1 MTDYRAVM
9 KLLVQQR
16 SYRQIE
22 QQLGCSHRA
31 ISRSNQVLRS
41 LGIRTVDQV
50 LALTDDELDEL
61 FVDGRSTGQ
70 GEFVPIDFDAVVKA
84 RTGRN
89 KQTLQV
95 LWARYT
101 TTPALP
107 GQLHYS
113 YDRFRQLVA
122 SHVDAAGLTAR
133 ITHTPGHT
141 MQVDWAGT
149 KMRLFDPYGAPGMK
163 VSVFVASMPY
173 SGMIFALACPDE
185 RQHSWLDAHH
195 HAFAYF
201 GGVPEVVVPDN
212 ASTASNAI
220 SAADRNRK
228 VNDTYEQFLEH
239 YNTAAPP
246 TRSKRPKD
254 KANVEAAVK
263 IVTHKVIHALD
274 GHQCV
279 DLDELNTRIRQM
291 VDQINQ
297 AVPFRH
303 QQTSR
308 KDIFDA
314 HERHLLT
321 ALPDTPWQRT
331 EWKRAK
337 IAPDF
342 HITVASVRYSVP
354 HQLVGRTVDVR
365 ITGQVL
371 TVFDGGRAVTTHT
384 LAHTRGA
391 YVTDADHIPANMD
404 HTQGLWTS
412 DYFLREAQ
420 KIGPA
425 TRTVIEEMIA
435 AKAIPAQA
443 YQSCRNVLSMGKH
456 ANKPVLEEACKRLLS
471 SDGTRR
477 AVSYTAVKNMMAAVR
492 KEAATRPHGF
502 DQPAPATP
510 GHPAHA
516 PAAATRD
523 TSGAYLGGA
532 AQFSLDNL
540 IKKGTTTP

>member
-101 TTPALP
+101 STPALP

-220 SAADRNRK
+220 SAADR
-228 VNDTYEQFLEH
+228 
-239 YNTAAPP
+239 
-246 TRSKRPKD
+246 KRVSD
-254 KANVEAAVK
+254 SLCA
-263 IVTHKVIHALD
+263 
-274 GHQCV
+274 GG
-279 DLDELNTRIRQM
+279 
-291 VDQINQ
+291 
-297 AVPFRH
+297 
-303 QQTSR
+303 
-308 KDIFDA
+308 
-314 HERHLLT
+314 
-321 ALPDTPWQRT
+321 
-331 EWKRAK
+331 
-337 IAPDF
+337 
-342 HITVASVRYSVP
+342 
-354 HQLVGRTVDVR
+354 LV
-365 ITGQVL
+365 
-371 TVFDGGRAVTTHT
+371 
-384 LAHTRGA
+384 
-391 YVTDADHIPANMD
+391 Y
-404 HTQGLWTS
+404 
-412 DYFLREAQ
+412 
-420 KIGPA
+420 K
-425 TRTVIEEMIA
+425 
-435 AKAIPAQA
+435 
-443 YQSCRNVLSMGKH
+443 
-456 ANKPVLEEACKRLLS
+456 
-471 SDGTRR
+471 
-477 AVSYTAVKNMMAAVR
+477 
-492 KEAATRPHGF
+492 
-502 DQPAPATP
+502 
-510 GHPAHA
+510 
-516 PAAATRD
+516 
-523 TSGAYLGGA
+523 
-532 AQFSLDNL
+532 
-540 IKKGTTTP
+540 

>member
-41 LGIRTVDQV
+41 LGIRTIDQV

-149 KMRLFDPYGAPGMK
+149 KMRLFDPDGAPGVK

-195 HAFAYF
+195 
-201 GGVPEVVVPDN
+201 E
-212 ASTASNAI
+212 
-220 SAADRNRK
+220 
-228 VNDTYEQFLEH
+228 
-239 YNTAAPP
+239 
-246 TRSKRPKD
+246 
-254 KANVEAAVK
+254 
-263 IVTHKVIHALD
+263 
-274 GHQCV
+274 
-279 DLDELNTRIRQM
+279 
-291 VDQINQ
+291 
-297 AVPFRH
+297 
-303 QQTSR
+303 
-308 KDIFDA
+308 
-314 HERHLLT
+314 
-321 ALPDTPWQRT
+321 
-331 EWKRAK
+331 
-337 IAPDF
+337 
-342 HITVASVRYSVP
+342 SVRFFVCGG
-354 HQLVGRTVDVR
+354 LV
-365 ITGQVL
+365 
-371 TVFDGGRAVTTHT
+371 
-384 LAHTRGA
+384 
-391 YVTDADHIPANMD
+391 Y
-404 HTQGLWTS
+404 
-412 DYFLREAQ
+412 
-420 KIGPA
+420 K
-425 TRTVIEEMIA
+425 
-435 AKAIPAQA
+435 
-443 YQSCRNVLSMGKH
+443 
-456 ANKPVLEEACKRLLS
+456 
-471 SDGTRR
+471 
-477 AVSYTAVKNMMAAVR
+477 
-492 KEAATRPHGF
+492 
-502 DQPAPATP
+502 
-510 GHPAHA
+510 
-516 PAAATRD
+516 
-523 TSGAYLGGA
+523 
-532 AQFSLDNL
+532 
-540 IKKGTTTP
+540 